1 MTKPNEHD
9 AGADPAPSKGVRRD
23 EFHVVGIGAS
33 AGGNDALCALLAGLP
48 PDSGAAY
55 VVAQHLA
62 PEARSHLAERLA
74 RHTSMPVDWL
84 DEPRLLEPDR
94 VYLAPARSRVL
105 FVDNRVEARVDDER
119 ATNTHSVDVL
129 FGRLARSYAERTVA
143 VVLSGAGSDGSAGV
157 RAVKSAGGTVVVQD
171 PDEAAF
177 DGMPRSAIST
187 GVVDAVLS
195 PAEIAD
201 RLSTYLGRLGAVLQ
215 PWSEDG
221 DEGAVDPLE
230 TLIEVLRRKSGF
242 DFRLYKEGTIRRRLE
257 RRMALTQVGRW
268 QDYHERLMESAAE
281 RDALCRDLLINV
293 TSFFRDRDAF
303 AALEERALR
312 DIVEQADEGGEIRV
326 WVPACSTGEEAFS
339 IAILLQKVVDESQ
352 RDLRFRIFATDLD
365 TRAIEM
371 ASSGLFDASIEQRMR
386 PEVLRRCF
394 DDRGGGYEIKRPL
407 REKVVFAAHDVAQD
421 PPFTRMDLV
430 SCRNLLI
437 YLRPELQAH
446 VLSLLYFALRQKG
459 YLFLGSSETP
469 VSIDEHLEAVDTEMR
484 LYRRIGPDGRPPRLR
499 SLDRILDHDDRHP
512 PPARRISAKAVAQHA
527 AIAQSLVERDSL
539 FALVVDGRLHLQHVY
554 GDPGQALRVP
564 NGTVTN
570 EISALTRGDF
580 RSAVLASVPRAQR
593 TAREVVSR
601 SVALDHGGAVE
612 HVDVRVV
619 PVIEGEETIDS
630 FIVLVSR
637 IDLGAAGDRE
647 LQHRVNDLEVELHG
661 ARDDLRHTVQDLECS
676 NETLRSTNEE
686 LMVTNEE
693 LQSANEELHSTN
705 DQLFRTNL
713 DHEGRISELSE
724 VTRDLENLFVGSE
737 VGIVFLDEHLRVR
750 KFTPVAA
757 AVIHLLDQD
766 VGRPLH
772 HLAHG
777 LRDVR
782 LEKVAETALHTGQ
795 DSSQRV
801 CTEHGEWYLLRAL
814 PYRIE
819 DGSTAGVLL
828 TLTDVTELQR
838 VTDAMRASVDRFH
851 GFLDAL
857 PDRFLWLNPD
867 GTWLRLRDVASW
879 RDEPPRV
886 LGHDELAAFLSG
898 PARSAVEEAARRS
911 VESQELQTVSF
922 DQYRGDT
929 LQSYEARLLA
939 VGDQGTLC
947 VLRDVSE
954 LRRSERE
961 LVHLTRHLEQ
971 QANCDHLTQLPN
983 RRGLEK
989 ILFAELERCRR
1000 LGVWLSAILVDCDD
1014 FKRVNDT
1021 LGHATGDV
1029 VLKEIGKR
1037 LRRVLRPSDTLGR
1050 VGGDEFL
1057 VLLPDTRVAEA
1068 MQLAER
1074 LRLAIHESPLTSG
1087 RDVIAVTGSLGV
1099 AGVPHDVVSI
1109 EEVISHAQHALQYS
1123 KNIGKNRVSTRD
1135 DEGDQALEDPREE
1148 LMSVLETGRGF
1159 RTFVQ
1164 PIFDLR
1170 NGETTGY
1177 ELLTRGPG
1185 GALESPDDIFQLSS
1199 ENNILTSVD
1208 LHCVK
1213 RNVQW
1218 AREYLDRGRFH
1229 LNLFPT
1235 TILDT
1240 PAARLLAVFG
1250 EPDLLQHFC
1259 VEISEQQFIGDP
1271 NYLRPHVEEL
1281 RREGARIALDDVGF
1295 GRSSLESLLLLE
1307 PDTVKLDKSVVNG
1320 AATDTAQRRTLQRLV
1335 KVIRGIDADI
1345 VAEGIETEA
1354 DRDLL
1359 LDLGVPFG
1367 QGYLLGRPRDSILAN

>member
-1 MTKPNEHD
+1 MTN
-9 AGADPAPSKGVRRD
+9 ASQSG

-33 AGGNDALCALLAGLP
+33 AGGNDALCTLLAGLP

-62 PEARSHLAERLA
+62 PEARSQLAERLA

-84 DEPRLLEPDR
+84 DEPRTLEPDR

-105 FVDNRVEARVDDER
+105 FTDGTIDAQTAESAGS
-119 ATNTHSVDVL
+119 NTHSVDVL
-129 FGRLARSYAERTVA
+129 FGRLARSFAERTVA

-157 RAVKSAGGTVVVQD
+157 RAVKSAGGTVIVQD
-171 PDEAAF
+171 PDGAAF

-187 GVVDAVLS
+187 GVVDAVL
-195 PAEIAD
+195 PPTEIAD
-201 RLSTYLGRLGAVLQ
+201 RLSTYLGRLGAVLR
-215 PWSEDG
+215 PGSPEAEG
-221 DEGAVDPLE
+221 DRVDPLD
-230 TLIEVLRRKSGF
+230 TLIDVLRHKSGF

-257 RRMALTQVGRW
+257 RRMALMQIARW
-268 QDYHERLMESAAE
+268 EDYRERLAESSAE
-281 RDALCRDLLINV
+281 REALCRDLLINV

-303 AALEERALR
+303 AALEERALG
-312 DIVEQADEGGEIRV
+312 DIVERADERGEIRV
-326 WVPACSTGEEAFS
+326 WVPACSTGEEAYS
-339 IAILLQKVVDESQ
+339 IAILLQKAIDASR
-352 RDLRFRIFATDLD
+352 RDLDFRVFATDLD
-365 TRAIEM
+365 TRAIQA

-394 DDRGGGYEIKRPL
+394 DPRGGGYEIKRPL
-407 REKVVFAAHDVAQD
+407 RQKVVFAVHDVAQD

-446 VLSLLYFALRQKG
+446 VLSLLYFALKPKG
-459 YLFLGSSETP
+459 YLFLGSSEAP
-469 VSIDEHLEAVDTEMR
+469 VAIDEQLESVDPDMR
-484 LYRRIGPDGRPPRLR
+484 LFRRVGPEGRPPRLR
-499 SLDRILDHDDRHP
+499 SLDRILERDERP
-512 PPARRISAKAVAQHA
+512 PTQTPQRPMSASAVAQHA
-527 AIAQSLVERDSL
+527 AIAQSLVERESL
-539 FALVVDGRLHLQHVY
+539 FALVVDAGLHLQHVY

-564 NGTVTN
+564 SGTVTN
-570 EISALTRGDF
+570 EISSLTRGDF
-580 RSAVLASVPRAQR
+580 RAAIMASVPRAQR
-593 TAREVVSR
+593 TEREVVSR
-601 SVALDHGGAVE
+601 SVAVDHGGAVE
-612 HVDVRVV
+612 QVDVRVV
-619 PVIEGEETIDS
+619 PVTGDGESTET
-630 FIVLVSR
+630 FLVLASR
-637 IDLGAAGDRE
+637 IDLDAAGNRE
-647 LQHRVNDLEVELHG
+647 LKHRVHDLEVELHG
-661 ARDDLRHTVQDLECS
+661 ARDDLQHTVQDLEHS
-676 NETLRSTNEE
+676 NEALRATNEE

-705 DQLFRTNL
+705 DQLFRVNL
-713 DHEGRISELSE
+713 DHEERIAQLSE

-737 VGIVFLDEHLRVR
+737 IGIVFLDAALCVR

-757 AVIHLLDQD
+757 EVIHLLEQD

-782 LEKVAETALHTGQ
+782 LERVAEEVLETGH
-795 DSSQRV
+795 DSTRRV
-801 CTEHGEWYLLRAL
+801 CTEQGEWYLLRAL
-814 PYRIE
+814 PYRTE
-819 DGSTAGVLL
+819 DGATAGVLL
-828 TLTDVTELQR
+828 TFNDVTELER

-857 PDRFLWLNPD
+857 PDRFLWLSPD

-879 RDEPPRV
+879 RDEPPRA
-886 LGHDELAAFLSG
+886 LDDSELAAFLSG
-898 PARSAVEEAARRS
+898 PARRAVEEAARRS
-911 VESQELQTVSF
+911 AESDELQTIGF
-922 DQYRGDT
+922 DQYRGET
-929 LQSYEARLLA
+929 LQSIEARLLT

-961 LVHLTRHLEQ
+961 LVNLTRHLEQ

-1014 FKRVNDT
+1014 FKRVNDS

-1029 VLKEIGKR
+1029 VLKEVAKR

-1057 VLLPDTRVAEA
+1057 VLLPDTRLAEA

-1099 AGVPHDVVSI
+1099 AGVPPDVVSI
-1109 EEVISHAQHALQYS
+1109 EEVISHTQHALQYS
-1123 KNIGKNRVSTRD
+1123 KSIGKNRVSTRD
-1135 DEGDQALEDPREE
+1135 GETEVSDDPREE

-1170 NGETTGY
+1170 NGGITGF

-1335 KVIRGIDADI
+1335 KVIQGIDADI

-1359 LDLGVPFG
+1359 LDMGVPYG